1 MQHIRKRILITGIMV
16 CSLIRGQHPLLTEW
30 GNDILKYDVYG
41 IKMGM
46 DDSRVRRVLHARD
59 TKPLLPEKVLRR
71 AYEEYVELDHPLEYS
86 RKTADEFF
94 EDGYISV
101 PSNVTPRLS
110 YIARYRNEI
119 DENYPLQEPQNELP
133 QIRHTIYYHDFRV
146 TTNGV
151 HRSLPYLEQVE
162 KAQMKVMFNKNR
174 RTVAIQMIFNSINEE
189 DKDDIYDTLEQK
201 YSKEI
206 QSSANVL
213 KYLISKNIKLYTSY
227 GAKTVEY
234 NGDKTRQEYTIT
246 NFYYHTTKFPQAL
259 KNKMIEEPTF
269 DSLL

>member
-1 MQHIRKRILITGIMV
+1 MQHIRTCILIFIIAV
-16 CSLIRGQHPLLTEW
+16 CSRTPAQHRLLTEW
-30 GNDILKYDVYG
+30 GNDILKHDVYG

-59 TKPLLPEKVLRR
+59 DKPLLPEKVLRR

-86 RKTADEFF
+86 EKTADEFF

-119 DENYPLQEPQNELP
+119 DENYPLQEPRNELP
-133 QIRHTIYYHDFRV
+133 QIRHTIYYHDFRI
-146 TTNGV
+146 TTNGI
-151 HRSLPYLEQVE
+151 HKSLPYLEQVE
-162 KAQMKVMFNKNR
+162 KAQMKVMFNKDR
-174 RTVAIQMIFNSINEE
+174 RVVAIQMIFNSINEE
-189 DKDDIYDTLEQK
+189 DKDDVYDTLEEK

-206 QSSANVL
+206 QSDANVL
-213 KYLISKNIKLYTSY
+213 KYLISRNLKLYTSY
-227 GAKTVEY
+227 GTKTVTY
-234 NGDKTRQEYTIT
+234 KGDRTRQEYTIT

-259 KNKMIEEPTF
+259 KNKMIEEPSF